1 MLDNFFCVLNKK
13 CFWNLTEETFLQS
26 LRINIHQ
33 LLFFRLKEVIPSVC
47 AKDNV
52 TQLDIILEAIRYI
65 DSLKNRLADRI
76 ENGEVDLV
84 KVPIDSLKEWI
95 DDEHNFSN
103 FPSCW
108 LDLIRPVMFRRK
120 PEMTSFLHY
129 NHGQSNVQNQFKW
142 MRTVKLSY
150 TTHQCDFKNTICK
163 FEFSSDFHWVLQ

>member
-1 MLDNFFCVLNKK
+1 M
-13 CFWNLTEETFLQS
+13 TEETFLQS

-84 KVPIDSLKEWI
+84 KVPIDSLKE
-95 DDEHNFSN
+95 
-103 FPSCW
+103 
-108 LDLIRPVMFRRK
+108 
-120 PEMTSFLHY
+120 
-129 NHGQSNVQNQFKW
+129 
-142 MRTVKLSY
+142 
-150 TTHQCDFKNTICK
+150 
-163 FEFSSDFHWVLQ
+163 